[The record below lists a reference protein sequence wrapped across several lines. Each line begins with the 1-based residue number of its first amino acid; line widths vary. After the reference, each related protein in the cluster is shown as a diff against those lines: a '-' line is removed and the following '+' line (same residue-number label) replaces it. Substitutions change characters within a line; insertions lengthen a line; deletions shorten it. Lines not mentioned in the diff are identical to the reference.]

1 MLEINWSDVMSI
13 LNLITPYL
21 IAIAVAI
28 VLGIIITV
36 AVMKVKEPKKYLLRS
51 QTRVAV
57 LIVIVVIVNLIC
69 TGPMST
75 LLTLVS
81 GSGAITEETQASAEA
96 LGMDIADEGIV
107 LLKNEENL
115 LPLSENKNL
124 NVFGWAST
132 NPVYGGTGS
141 GALSDAYE
149 IVDLL
154 TGLENA
160 GFNLNTEL
168 SDFYRD
174 YRADRPEVGMW
185 EQDRTLPEPPADTYT
200 EDMLSNARDF
210 SDTALVVFSRGGGE
224 HIDLPENMEGMNY
237 TNNSEEYEDF
247 PEGTH
252 YLELSQSE
260 RNMLEM
266 VCENFEN
273 VVVVYN
279 GANTLEMGFVN
290 EYPQIK
296 SALWVPGTGQNGF
309 NSLGEILAG
318 QVNPSGRTADT
329 FVADLSAAPTFNN
342 FGSFTYDNMDEFQ
355 ISEDDQFVPGALPHF
370 VNYVEGIY
378 VGYRFYE
385 TAAEEGLINYD
396 ESVVYPFGYG
406 LSYTTFTQEMGD
418 LTVTDDTISVDVT
431 VTNTGETAGKD
442 VVELYYT
449 PPYTNGGIEKASV
462 NLAAFD
468 KTDLLEPGAS
478 QTLTLTFRIE
488 DMASYDYQNAQAY
501 VLEAGDYEISLRTD
515 SHTVVDTRTY
525 TVDETVTYDGDNS
538 RSTDLITA
546 TNQFDFAE
554 GEIEYLS
561 RADGFVNYEEATAAP
576 ATYSMPEDD
585 KALFTNN
592 SNWEPEEDPDAQMP
606 ATGADNG
613 LTLADMRGLAYD
625 DEQWEPLLDQLTIDE
640 MNTMIALGGY
650 QTAAAESIGK
660 VTTTDCDG
668 PASINNNF
676 TGVGSI
682 GFPCGVMIANTFNED
697 IARAFGQSIGE
708 MADEMN
714 VSGWYAPAM
723 NIHRSA
729 FAGRNFEYYSED
741 GLLSGK
747 IASQAVQGA
756 AEHGVY
762 AYIKHFALN
771 DQETNRWEMLT
782 TWSNEQA
789 IRELYLKPFEICV
802 KEGNAQAVMS
812 SYDYIGSQW
821 AGACSPLL
829 ETVLRDEWGFEGF
842 VVTDYFANFGY
853 VDAARSIYNGG
864 STCLAAYDTGSNYVS
879 GLTDAI
885 VSDTSSATTVQHMR
899 EACHRICYT
908 VVNSRAYEPENIQTG
923 PLMYQIVLA
932 AADIVI
938 AVLIILYEAFR
949 VRSVYKKRK
958 GAAVTK
964 KASETK

>member
-115 LPLSENKNL
+115 LPLSENNNL

-185 EQDRTLPEPPADTYT
+185 EQDWTLPEPPADTYT

-210 SDTALVVFSRGGGE
+210 SDIALVVFSRGGGE

-406 LSYTTFTQEMGD
+406 LFYTTFTQEMGD

-561 RADGFVNYEEATAAP
+561 RADGFANYEEATAAP

-625 DEQWEPLLDQLTIDE
+625 DEQWEPLLDQLTI
-640 MNTMIALGGY
+640 
-650 QTAAAESIGK
+650 
-660 VTTTDCDG
+660 
-668 PASINNNF
+668 
-676 TGVGSI
+676 
-682 GFPCGVMIANTFNED
+682 
-697 IARAFGQSIGE
+697 
-708 MADEMN
+708 DEMN

-853 VDAARSIYNGG
+853 MDAARSIYNGG

-879 GLTDAI
+879 GLTDAS

>member
-1 MLEINWSDVMSI
+1 MLDINYSDVLSI
-13 LNLITPYL
+13 LELIRPYL
-21 IAIAVAI
+21 IAIGIAI
-28 VLGIIITV
+28 VLGIVVTI
-36 AVMKVKEPKKYLLRS
+36 AVMKVKEPKKYLIRS
-51 QTRVAV
+51 QARVAV
-57 LIVIVVIVNLIC
+57 IIAIVVIVNLIC

-75 LLTLVS
+75 LLSLVS
-81 GSGAITEETQASAEA
+81 GSGSITAETQASAEE
-96 LGMDIADEGIV
+96 LGMEIADEGIV
-107 LLKNEENL
+107 LLKNEDNL
-115 LPLSENKNL
+115 LPMTDNKNL

-141 GALSDAYE
+141 GALSDSYE
-149 IVDLL
+149 IVNL
-154 TGLENA
+154 TSGLENA
-160 GFNLNTEL
+160 GFTLNTEL
-168 SDFYRD
+168 SDFYTD
-174 YRADRPEVGMW
+174 YRADRPVVGMW
-185 EQDRTLPEPPADTYT
+185 EQEWTLPEPPADQYSD
-200 EDMLSNARDF
+200 ELMNNAKEF
-210 SDTALVVFSRGGGE
+210 SDTAMIVFSRPGGE

-237 TNNSEEYEDF
+237 TNNSEDYADF

-260 RNMLEM
+260 RNLVDL

-273 VVVVYN
+273 VIVVYN

-309 NSLGEILAG
+309 NSLGDILSG
-318 QVNPSGRTADT
+318 EVNPSGKTADT
-329 FVADLSAAPTFNN
+329 FVADLTAAPTFNN

-378 VGYRFYE
+378 VGYRFWE

-406 LSYTTFTQEMGD
+406 LSYTTFTQEMGE
-418 LTVTDDTISVDVT
+418 LNATDDSISVDVT
-431 VTNTGETAGKD
+431 VTNTGDTAGKD
-442 VVELYYT
+442 VVELYYM

-468 KTDLLEPGAS
+468 KTDLLEPGDS
-478 QTLTLTFRIE
+478 QTLTLTFNIE

-501 VLEAGDYEISLRTD
+501 VLEAGDYEISLRSD
-515 SHTVVDTRTY
+515 SHTVIDSQTY
-525 TVDETVTYDGDNS
+525 NVADTVTYGEDNA
-538 RSTDLITA
+538 RSTDFVAA

-561 RADGFVNYEEATAAP
+561 RADGFANFAEVTAAP
-576 ATYSMPEDD
+576 ATYSMPEED
-585 KALFTNN
+585 KALFDNN
-592 SNWEPEEDPDAQMP
+592 SSWTPEEEEAEMP
-606 ATGADNG
+606 MTGADNG
-613 LTLADMRGLAYD
+613 LTLADLRGADYD
-625 DEQWEPLLDQLTIDE
+625 DEQWEDLLDQMTVDE
-640 MNTMIALGGY
+640 MNQLIALGGY
-650 QTAAAESIGK
+650 QTSAADSVGK
-660 VTTTDCDG
+660 VQTTDCDG

-697 IARAFGQSIGE
+697 IANEFGQSIGQ

-723 NIHRSA
+723 NLHRSA

-741 GLLSGK
+741 AFLSGK

-756 AEHGVY
+756 AKSGVY

-802 KEGNAQAVMS
+802 KEGDARAVMS
-812 SYDYIGSQW
+812 SYNYIGSQW
-821 AGACSPLL
+821 AGACAPLL

-842 VVTDYFANFGY
+842 VLTDYFANFGY
-853 VDAARSIYNGG
+853 MDATRSIYNGG
-864 STCLAAYDTGSNYVS
+864 STCLASYDTGSNYVNR
-879 GLTDAI
+879 TD
-885 VSDTSSATTVQHMR
+885 SAATVQHMR
-899 EACHRICYT
+899 DAVHGILYT
-908 VVNSRAYEPENIQTG
+908 TVNSRAYEPENLDTG
-923 PLMYQIVLA
+923 LLMYQIVLII
-932 AADIVI
+932 ADVVL
-938 AVLIILYEAFR
+938 AVLLILYEVFR
-949 VRSVYKKRK
+949 VRRVYAKRK
-958 GAAVTK
+958 GNAAIKV
-964 KASETK
+964 ETVETENKDE

>member
-115 LPLSENKNL
+115 LPLSENNNL

-185 EQDRTLPEPPADTYT
+185 EQDWTLPEPPADTYT

-406 LSYTTFTQEMGD
+406 LFYTTFTQEMGD

-561 RADGFVNYEEATAAP
+561 RADGFANYEEATAAP

-625 DEQWEPLLDQLTIDE
+625 DEQWEPLLDQLTI
-640 MNTMIALGGY
+640 
-650 QTAAAESIGK
+650 
-660 VTTTDCDG
+660 
-668 PASINNNF
+668 
-676 TGVGSI
+676 
-682 GFPCGVMIANTFNED
+682 
-697 IARAFGQSIGE
+697 
-708 MADEMN
+708 DEMN

-853 VDAARSIYNGG
+853 MDAARSIYNGG

-879 GLTDAI
+879 GLTDAS

-932 AADIVI
+932 AADIVL
-938 AVLIILYEAFR
+938 AVLIILYEVFR

>member
-185 EQDRTLPEPPADTYT
+185 EQDWTLPEPPADTYT

-406 LSYTTFTQEMGD
+406 LSYTTFTQEMSD

-538 RSTDLITA
+538 CSTDLITA

-561 RADGFVNYEEATAAP
+561 RADGFANYEETTAAP

-625 DEQWEPLLDQLTIDE
+625 DEQWEPLLDQLTI
-640 MNTMIALGGY
+640 
-650 QTAAAESIGK
+650 
-660 VTTTDCDG
+660 
-668 PASINNNF
+668 
-676 TGVGSI
+676 
-682 GFPCGVMIANTFNED
+682 
-697 IARAFGQSIGE
+697 
-708 MADEMN
+708 DEMN

-842 VVTDYFANFGY
+842 VVTDYFANFSY
-853 VDAARSIYNGG
+853 MDAARSIYNSG

-879 GLTDAI
+879 GLTDAS

-932 AADIVI
+932 AADIVL

>member
-1 MLEINWSDVMSI
+1 
-13 LNLITPYL
+13 
-21 IAIAVAI
+21 
-28 VLGIIITV
+28 
-36 AVMKVKEPKKYLLRS
+36 
-51 QTRVAV
+51 
-57 LIVIVVIVNLIC
+57 
-69 TGPMST
+69 
-75 LLTLVS
+75 
-81 GSGAITEETQASAEA
+81 
-96 LGMDIADEGIV
+96 
-107 LLKNEENL
+107 
-115 LPLSENKNL
+115 
-124 NVFGWAST
+124 
-132 NPVYGGTGS
+132 
-141 GALSDAYE
+141 
-149 IVDLL
+149 
-154 TGLENA
+154 
-160 GFNLNTEL
+160 
-168 SDFYRD
+168 
-174 YRADRPEVGMW
+174 
-185 EQDRTLPEPPADTYT
+185 
-200 EDMLSNARDF
+200 
-210 SDTALVVFSRGGGE
+210 
-224 HIDLPENMEGMNY
+224 
-237 TNNSEEYEDF
+237 
-247 PEGTH
+247 
-252 YLELSQSE
+252 
-260 RNMLEM
+260 
-266 VCENFEN
+266 
-273 VVVVYN
+273 
-279 GANTLEMGFVN
+279 
-290 EYPQIK
+290 
-296 SALWVPGTGQNGF
+296 
-309 NSLGEILAG
+309 
-318 QVNPSGRTADT
+318 
-329 FVADLSAAPTFNN
+329 
-342 FGSFTYDNMDEFQ
+342 
-355 ISEDDQFVPGALPHF
+355 
-370 VNYVEGIY
+370 
-378 VGYRFYE
+378 
-385 TAAEEGLINYD
+385 
-396 ESVVYPFGYG
+396 
-406 LSYTTFTQEMGD
+406 
-418 LTVTDDTISVDVT
+418 
-431 VTNTGETAGKD
+431 
-442 VVELYYT
+442 
-449 PPYTNGGIEKASV
+449 
-462 NLAAFD
+462 
-468 KTDLLEPGAS
+468 
-478 QTLTLTFRIE
+478 
-488 DMASYDYQNAQAY
+488 
-501 VLEAGDYEISLRTD
+501 
-515 SHTVVDTRTY
+515 
-525 TVDETVTYDGDNS
+525 
-538 RSTDLITA
+538 
-546 TNQFDFAE
+546 
-554 GEIEYLS
+554 
-561 RADGFVNYEEATAAP
+561 
-576 ATYSMPEDD
+576 MPEDD

-697 IARAFGQSIGE
+697 IAHAFGQSIGE

-853 VDAARSIYNGG
+853 MDATRSIYNGG

-879 GLTDAI
+879 GLTDAS

-932 AADIVI
+932 AADIVL
-938 AVLIILYEAFR
+938 AVLIILYEVFR

>member
-1 MLEINWSDVMSI
+1 MLDINYSDVLSI
-13 LNLITPYL
+13 LELIRPYL
-21 IAIAVAI
+21 IAIGIVI
-28 VLGIIITV
+28 VLGIVVTI
-36 AVMKVKEPKKYLLRS
+36 AVMKVKEPKKYLIRS
-51 QTRVAV
+51 QARVAV
-57 LIVIVVIVNLIC
+57 IIAIVVIVNLIC

-75 LLTLVS
+75 LLSLVS
-81 GSGAITEETQASAEA
+81 GSGSITAETQASAEE
-96 LGMDIADEGIV
+96 LGMEIADEGIV
-107 LLKNEENL
+107 LLKNEDNL
-115 LPLSENKNL
+115 LPMTDNKNL

-141 GALSDAYE
+141 GALSDSYE
-149 IVDLL
+149 IVNL
-154 TGLENA
+154 TSGLENA
-160 GFNLNTEL
+160 GFTLNTEL
-168 SDFYRD
+168 SDFYTD
-174 YRADRPEVGMW
+174 YRADRPVVGMW
-185 EQDRTLPEPPADTYT
+185 EQEWTLPEPPADQYSD
-200 EDMLSNARDF
+200 ELMNNAKEF
-210 SDTALVVFSRGGGE
+210 SDTAMIVFSRPGGE

-237 TNNSEEYEDF
+237 TNNSEDYADF

-260 RNMLEM
+260 RNLVDL

-273 VVVVYN
+273 VIVVYN

-309 NSLGEILAG
+309 NSLGDILSG
-318 QVNPSGRTADT
+318 EVNPSGKTADT
-329 FVADLSAAPTFNN
+329 FVADLTAAPTFNN

-378 VGYRFYE
+378 VGYRFWE

-406 LSYTTFTQEMGD
+406 LSYTTFTQEMGE
-418 LTVTDDTISVDVT
+418 LNATDDSISVDVT
-431 VTNTGETAGKD
+431 VTNTGDTAGKD
-442 VVELYYT
+442 VVELYYM

-468 KTDLLEPGAS
+468 KTDLLEPGDS
-478 QTLTLTFRIE
+478 QTLTLTFNIE

-501 VLEAGDYEISLRTD
+501 VLEAGDYEISLRSD
-515 SHTVVDTRTY
+515 SHTVIDSQTY
-525 TVDETVTYDGDNS
+525 NVADTVTYGEDNA
-538 RSTDLITA
+538 RSTDFVAA

-561 RADGFVNYEEATAAP
+561 RADGFANFAEVTAAP
-576 ATYSMPEDD
+576 ATYSMPEED
-585 KALFTNN
+585 KALFDNN
-592 SNWEPEEDPDAQMP
+592 SNWTPEEEEAEMP
-606 ATGADNG
+606 TTGADNG
-613 LTLADMRGLAYD
+613 LTLADLRGADYD
-625 DEQWEPLLDQLTIDE
+625 DEQWEDLLDQMTVDE
-640 MNTMIALGGY
+640 MNQLIALGGY
-650 QTAAAESIGK
+650 QTSAADSVGK
-660 VTTTDCDG
+660 VQTTDCDG

-697 IARAFGQSIGE
+697 IANEFGQSIGQ

-723 NIHRSA
+723 NLHRSA

-741 GLLSGK
+741 ALLSGK

-756 AEHGVY
+756 AKSGVY

-802 KEGNAQAVMS
+802 KEGDARAVMS
-812 SYDYIGSQW
+812 SYNYIGSQW
-821 AGACSPLL
+821 AGACAPLL

-842 VVTDYFANFGY
+842 VLTDYFANFGY
-853 VDAARSIYNGG
+853 MDATRSIYNGG
-864 STCLAAYDTGSNYVS
+864 STCLASYDTGSNYVNR
-879 GLTDAI
+879 TD
-885 VSDTSSATTVQHMR
+885 SAATVQHMR
-899 EACHRICYT
+899 DAVHGILYT
-908 VVNSRAYEPENIQTG
+908 TVNSRAYEPENLDTG
-923 PLMYQIVLA
+923 LLMYQIVLII
-932 AADIVI
+932 ADVVL
-938 AVLIILYEAFR
+938 AVLLILYEVFR
-949 VRSVYKKRK
+949 VRRVYAKRK
-958 GAAVTK
+958 GNAAIKV
-964 KASETK
+964 ETVETENKDE

>member
-1 MLEINWSDVMSI
+1 MLDINWSDVMSI

-185 EQDRTLPEPPADTYT
+185 EQDWTLPEPPADTYT

-252 YLELSQSE
+252 YLELSQGE

-396 ESVVYPFGYG
+396 ESVVYPLGYG

-561 RADGFVNYEEATAAP
+561 RADGFANYEEATAAP

-640 MNTMIALGGY
+640 MN
-650 QTAAAESIGK
+650 
-660 VTTTDCDG
+660 
-668 PASINNNF
+668 
-676 TGVGSI
+676 
-682 GFPCGVMIANTFNED
+682 
-697 IARAFGQSIGE
+697 
-708 MADEMN
+708 

-723 NIHRSA
+723 NIYRSA

-853 VDAARSIYNGG
+853 MDAARSIYNGG

-879 GLTDAI
+879 GLTDAS

>member
-1 MLEINWSDVMSI
+1 MLDINYSDVLSI
-13 LNLITPYL
+13 LELIRPYL
-21 IAIAVAI
+21 IAIGIAI
-28 VLGIIITV
+28 VLGIVVTI
-36 AVMKVKEPKKYLLRS
+36 AVMKVKEPKKYLIRS
-51 QTRVAV
+51 QARVAV
-57 LIVIVVIVNLIC
+57 IIAIVVIVNLIC

-75 LLTLVS
+75 LLSLVS
-81 GSGAITEETQASAEA
+81 GSGSITAETQASAEE
-96 LGMDIADEGIV
+96 LGMEIADEGIV
-107 LLKNEENL
+107 LLKNEDNL
-115 LPLSENKNL
+115 LPMTDNKNL

-141 GALSDAYE
+141 GALSDSYE
-149 IVDLL
+149 IVNL
-154 TGLENA
+154 TSGLENA
-160 GFNLNTEL
+160 GFTLNTEL
-168 SDFYRD
+168 SDFYTD
-174 YRADRPEVGMW
+174 YRADRPVVGMW
-185 EQDRTLPEPPADTYT
+185 EQEWTLPEPPADQYSD
-200 EDMLSNARDF
+200 ELMNNAKEF
-210 SDTALVVFSRGGGE
+210 SDTAMIVFSRPGGE

-237 TNNSEEYEDF
+237 TNNSEDYADF

-260 RNMLEM
+260 RNLVDL

-273 VVVVYN
+273 VIVVYN

-309 NSLGEILAG
+309 NSLGDILSG
-318 QVNPSGRTADT
+318 EVNPSGKTADT
-329 FVADLSAAPTFNN
+329 FVADLTAAPTFNN

-378 VGYRFYE
+378 VGYRFWE

-406 LSYTTFTQEMGD
+406 LSYTTFTQEMGE
-418 LTVTDDTISVDVT
+418 LNATDDSISVDVT
-431 VTNTGETAGKD
+431 VTNTGDTAGKD
-442 VVELYYT
+442 VVELYYM

-468 KTDLLEPGAS
+468 KTDLLEPGDS
-478 QTLTLTFRIE
+478 QTLTLTFNIE

-501 VLEAGDYEISLRTD
+501 VLEAGDYEISLRSD
-515 SHTVVDTRTY
+515 SHTVIDSQTY
-525 TVDETVTYDGDNS
+525 NVADTVTYGEDNA
-538 RSTDLITA
+538 RSTDFVAA

-561 RADGFVNYEEATAAP
+561 RADGFANFAEVTAAP
-576 ATYSMPEDD
+576 ATYSMPEED
-585 KALFTNN
+585 KALFDNN
-592 SNWEPEEDPDAQMP
+592 SSWTPEEEEAEMP
-606 ATGADNG
+606 TTGADNG
-613 LTLADMRGLAYD
+613 LTLADLRGADYD
-625 DEQWEPLLDQLTIDE
+625 DEQWEDLLDQMTVDE
-640 MNTMIALGGY
+640 MNQLIALGGY
-650 QTAAAESIGK
+650 QTSAADSVGK
-660 VTTTDCDG
+660 VQTTDCDG

-697 IARAFGQSIGE
+697 IANEFGQSIGQ

-723 NIHRSA
+723 NLHRSA

-741 GLLSGK
+741 AFLSGK

-756 AEHGVY
+756 AKSGVY

-802 KEGNAQAVMS
+802 KEGDARAVMS
-812 SYDYIGSQW
+812 SYNYIGSQW
-821 AGACSPLL
+821 AGACAPLL

-842 VVTDYFANFGY
+842 VLTDYFANFGY
-853 VDAARSIYNGG
+853 MDATRSIYNGG
-864 STCLAAYDTGSNYVS
+864 STCLASYDTGSNYVNR
-879 GLTDAI
+879 TD
-885 VSDTSSATTVQHMR
+885 SAATVQHMR
-899 EACHRICYT
+899 DAVHGILYT
-908 VVNSRAYEPENIQTG
+908 TVNSRAYEPENLDTG
-923 PLMYQIVLA
+923 LLMYQIVLII
-932 AADIVI
+932 ADVVL
-938 AVLIILYEAFR
+938 AVLLILYEVFR
-949 VRSVYKKRK
+949 VRRVYAKRK
-958 GAAVTK
+958 GNAAIKV
-964 KASETK
+964 ETVETENKDE

>member
-185 EQDRTLPEPPADTYT
+185 EQDWTLPEPPADTYT

-640 MNTMIALGGY
+640 MN
-650 QTAAAESIGK
+650 
-660 VTTTDCDG
+660 
-668 PASINNNF
+668 
-676 TGVGSI
+676 
-682 GFPCGVMIANTFNED
+682 
-697 IARAFGQSIGE
+697 
-708 MADEMN
+708 

-842 VVTDYFANFGY
+842 VVTDYFANFSY
-853 VDAARSIYNGG
+853 MDAARSIYNGG

-879 GLTDAI
+879 GLTDAS

-932 AADIVI
+932 AADIVL

>member
-185 EQDRTLPEPPADTYT
+185 EQDWTLPEPPADTYT

-561 RADGFVNYEEATAAP
+561 RADGFANYEEATAAP

-625 DEQWEPLLDQLTIDE
+625 DEQWEPLLDQLTI
-640 MNTMIALGGY
+640 
-650 QTAAAESIGK
+650 
-660 VTTTDCDG
+660 
-668 PASINNNF
+668 
-676 TGVGSI
+676 
-682 GFPCGVMIANTFNED
+682 
-697 IARAFGQSIGE
+697 
-708 MADEMN
+708 DEMN

-853 VDAARSIYNGG
+853 MDAARSIYNGG

-879 GLTDAI
+879 GLTDAS

>member
-115 LPLSENKNL
+115 LPLSENNNL

-185 EQDRTLPEPPADTYT
+185 EQDWTLPEPPADTYT

-210 SDTALVVFSRGGGE
+210 SDIALVVFSRGGGE

-252 YLELSQSE
+252 YLELSQGE

-396 ESVVYPFGYG
+396 ESVVYPLGYG

-561 RADGFVNYEEATAAP
+561 RADGFANYEEATAAP

-625 DEQWEPLLDQLTIDE
+625 DEQWEPLLDQLTI
-640 MNTMIALGGY
+640 
-650 QTAAAESIGK
+650 
-660 VTTTDCDG
+660 
-668 PASINNNF
+668 
-676 TGVGSI
+676 
-682 GFPCGVMIANTFNED
+682 
-697 IARAFGQSIGE
+697 
-708 MADEMN
+708 DEMN

-842 VVTDYFANFGY
+842 VVTDYFANFSY
-853 VDAARSIYNGG
+853 MDAARSIYNGG

-879 GLTDAI
+879 GLTDAS

>member
-185 EQDRTLPEPPADTYT
+185 EQDWTLPEPPADTYT

-252 YLELSQSE
+252 YLELSQGE

-561 RADGFVNYEEATAAP
+561 RADGFANYEEATAAP

-640 MNTMIALGGY
+640 MN
-650 QTAAAESIGK
+650 
-660 VTTTDCDG
+660 
-668 PASINNNF
+668 
-676 TGVGSI
+676 
-682 GFPCGVMIANTFNED
+682 
-697 IARAFGQSIGE
+697 
-708 MADEMN
+708 

-723 NIHRSA
+723 DIYRSA

-853 VDAARSIYNGG
+853 MDAARSIYNGG

-879 GLTDAI
+879 GLTDAS

>member
-1 MLEINWSDVMSI
+1 M
-13 LNLITPYL
+13 
-21 IAIAVAI
+21 
-28 VLGIIITV
+28 
-36 AVMKVKEPKKYLLRS
+36 
-51 QTRVAV
+51 
-57 LIVIVVIVNLIC
+57 
-69 TGPMST
+69 
-75 LLTLVS
+75 
-81 GSGAITEETQASAEA
+81 
-96 LGMDIADEGIV
+96 
-107 LLKNEENL
+107 
-115 LPLSENKNL
+115 
-124 NVFGWAST
+124 
-132 NPVYGGTGS
+132 
-141 GALSDAYE
+141 
-149 IVDLL
+149 
-154 TGLENA
+154 
-160 GFNLNTEL
+160 
-168 SDFYRD
+168 
-174 YRADRPEVGMW
+174 
-185 EQDRTLPEPPADTYT
+185 
-200 EDMLSNARDF
+200 
-210 SDTALVVFSRGGGE
+210 
-224 HIDLPENMEGMNY
+224 
-237 TNNSEEYEDF
+237 
-247 PEGTH
+247 
-252 YLELSQSE
+252 
-260 RNMLEM
+260 
-266 VCENFEN
+266 
-273 VVVVYN
+273 
-279 GANTLEMGFVN
+279 
-290 EYPQIK
+290 
-296 SALWVPGTGQNGF
+296 
-309 NSLGEILAG
+309 
-318 QVNPSGRTADT
+318 
-329 FVADLSAAPTFNN
+329 ADLSAAPTFNN

-396 ESVVYPFGYG
+396 ESVVYPLGYG

-554 GEIEYLS
+554 GEIKYLS

-650 QTAAAESIGK
+650 QKAAAESIGK

-697 IARAFGQSIGE
+697 IAHAFGQSIGE

-853 VDAARSIYNGG
+853 MDAARSIYNGG

-879 GLTDAI
+879 GLTDAS

-908 VVNSRAYEPENIQTG
+908 VVNSWAYEPENIQTG

>member
-115 LPLSENKNL
+115 LPLSENNNL

-185 EQDRTLPEPPADTYT
+185 EQDWTLPEPPADTYT

-396 ESVVYPFGYG
+396 ESVVYPLGYG

-640 MNTMIALGGY
+640 MN
-650 QTAAAESIGK
+650 
-660 VTTTDCDG
+660 
-668 PASINNNF
+668 
-676 TGVGSI
+676 
-682 GFPCGVMIANTFNED
+682 
-697 IARAFGQSIGE
+697 
-708 MADEMN
+708 

-853 VDAARSIYNGG
+853 MDAARSIYNGG

-879 GLTDAI
+879 GLTDAS